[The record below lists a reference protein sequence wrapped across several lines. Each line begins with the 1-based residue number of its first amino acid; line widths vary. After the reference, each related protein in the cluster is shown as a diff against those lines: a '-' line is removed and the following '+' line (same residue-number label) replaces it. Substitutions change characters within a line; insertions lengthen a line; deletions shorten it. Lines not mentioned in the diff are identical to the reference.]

1 MALDN
6 QTSCDKSD
14 NIEVGLLRIC
24 QTSTN
29 ISNLAN
35 DVITI
40 FKNQSGCEA
49 VGIRIHNGND
59 FPYLKALGFPA
70 DFIEE
75 ERYLCSH
82 NPMGELQVDSKGNP
96 VLACMCGVV
105 LNGRFDPSKPYFTKH
120 GSFWANSTT
129 SLISSFPSSDK
140 QLFSRNRCNQ
150 RGYETLALIPI
161 ISHGKILGL
170 FQFNDQNRDLF
181 SKEKIEKLELL
192 VDYVALSIANLEA
205 QETLAESESRY
216 HRLADNAVDIIFRY
230 DIFPKQQLSYINT
243 TVESVLGY
251 SPADCYASSN
261 VFVNWIHPDD
271 RQQMVDILQTL
282 QPPDYPLTLRWI
294 GKDGKTHWMETR
306 MVQVLDPNGKIIAVD
321 GITRDI
327 NDRKIADDRLVKEKE
342 RLAEI
347 INATNVGT
355 YEWNIQTG
363 ENIFNERWAEMIGYS
378 LEEISPTTHDTWAN
392 FVHPDDLKISEAQ
405 LQKHFKGE
413 LDYYSCEARMQHK
426 NGNWIWVLDRG
437 KVTEWAGNGK
447 PLIMY
452 GTHQDITDRKLS
464 EEKLI
469 MQQKLLEE
477 SQEIAHL
484 GSYVYDIKTGETI
497 WTKETYQIFGLPDDL
512 PPPTGDAYRK
522 LIHPEDLEDEN
533 EMFMECIR
541 IGKKMDTTHR
551 IFTNDG
557 ELRYIRTIGNPEF
570 DPSGKIT
577 GIRGCLQDVTDIK
590 IHEQKILQ
598 GSQLLQESQQTA
610 HVGSFIINL
619 ETDNNYCTPELFRI
633 FGLKDSLSALT
644 FEDFKS
650 YIHPEDISDFNE
662 AFQKSIQSE
671 DRLNL
676 IYRIIGKDGDLRY
689 LHHIGVPQKNHNG
702 IVIRMASTFQ
712 DVTKSYSLE
721 NILQSSLLEKEVL
734 LREVHHRVKNNLAA
748 ILGLL
753 DMERQNSKDK
763 KDDKLLI
770 DLGNRIKAMSTV
782 HEKLYRSENLARIDF
797 QDYIKSFLSHLRT
810 SFQTDN
816 DLRTTV
822 DIHGV
827 DLSLDTAVPCGLIVN
842 ELVTNSLKYAFPA
855 GKPGK
860 GSKKKCE
867 IKITMTK
874 DGPGYKM
881 VISDNGI
888 GLPKNF
894 NWRDSNTLGMRL
906 VRMLGEHQLGG
917 EIELDGSSGTQ
928 FTVIFNDRS

>member
-1 MALDN
+1 MNN
-6 QTSCDKSD
+6 QSGNDKSE
-14 NIEVGLLRIC
+14 NIEVELLQIC
-24 QTSTN
+24 QTSTD
-29 ISNLAN
+29 ILNLAN
-35 DVITI
+35 DVITV

-49 VGIRIHNGND
+49 VGIRLHKGND

-82 NPMGELQVDSKGNP
+82 NPIGEFEKDADGNP
-96 VLACMCGVV
+96 VLVCMCGVV
-105 LNGRFDPSKPYFTKH
+105 LSGRVDPSMPYFTKH
-120 GSFWANSTT
+120 GSFWTNSISSLIT
-129 SLISSFPSSDK
+129 SLPSSDK

-170 FQFNDQNRDLF
+170 FQFNDQNRDLL
-181 SKEKIEKLELL
+181 SKEKIGKLELL
-192 VDYVALSIANLEA
+192 VDYVALAIANLEA
-205 QETLAESESRY
+205 RETLAESESRF

-230 DIFPKQQLSYINT
+230 DIVPIQKLSYINT

-251 SPADCYASSN
+251 SPADCYVSPN
-261 VFVNWIHPDD
+261 VFVNWIHPED

-282 QPPDYPLTLRWI
+282 QPPDYPLTLRWF
-294 GKDGKTHWMETR
+294 GKDGGIHWMETR
-306 MVQVLDPNGKIIAVD
+306 MVQVVGPNGRVIAVD
-321 GITRDI
+321 GISRDV
-327 NDRKIADDRLVKEKE
+327 NDRKVADEKLVREKE

-355 YEWNIQTG
+355 YEWDIQTG
-363 ENIFNERWAEMIGYS
+363 ENIFNMRWAEMIGYS
-378 LEEISPTTHDTWAN
+378 LEDISPTTHDTWIK
-392 FVHPDDLKISEAQ
+392 FVHPDDLKLSEAQ
-405 LQKHFKGE
+405 LEKHFKGN
-413 LDYYSCEARMQHK
+413 LDYYTCEVRMQHK

-437 KVTEWAGNGK
+437 KVTEWADNGK

-452 GTHQDITDRKLS
+452 GTHQDITERKLS
-464 EEKLI
+464 EEKII

-484 GSYVYDIKTGETI
+484 GSYVFDLETGETI
-497 WTKETYQIFGLPDDL
+497 WTKETYRIFGLPDDL

-541 IGKKMDTTHR
+541 LGTRLDITHR
-551 IFTNDG
+551 IITNDG
-557 ELRYIRTIGNPEF
+557 EIRHIRIIGNPEIN
-570 DPSGKIT
+570 PAGKIT
-577 GIRGCLQDVTDIK
+577 GIRGCIQDVTDNK
-590 IHEQKILQ
+590 IHEENILQ
-598 GSQLLQESQQTA
+598 GSHLLEESQQTA

-619 ETDNNYCTPELFRI
+619 ETDKNYCTPELFRI
-633 FGLKDSLSALT
+633 FGLKESLATLK

-650 YIHPEDISDFNE
+650 FIHPEDISDFYE
-662 AFQKSIQSE
+662 AFQKSIRSE
-671 DRLNL
+671 DKLNL
-676 IYRIIGKDGDLRY
+676 IYRVIRNDGEIRY

-702 IVIRMASTFQ
+702 IVNRMTSTFQ
-712 DVTKSYSLE
+712 DVTKSHSLE
-721 NILQSSLLEKEVL
+721 NILQTSLLEKEVL

-753 DMERQNSKDK
+753 DMERQNSKDEK
-763 KDDKLLI
+763 ADKLLI

-810 SFQTDN
+810 TFQTDS
-816 DLRTTV
+816 DLHTIV

-827 DLSLDTAVPCGLIVN
+827 DLSLDTAVPCGLIIN

-860 GSKKKCE
+860 GIKKKCE
-867 IKITMTK
+867 IKITMKK

-888 GLPKNF
+888 GLPENF

-917 EIELDGSSGTQ
+917 EIDLDGSSGTQ